1 MDSKHVIGLYEAYL
15 DVYSEREYI
24 PEASRSDV
32 SYAREAV
39 SNARKRYKEHPEGH
53 KGDDT
58 AYQYKLA
65 KGAFK
70 SVVNRARQAKNKV
83 EESVDLYDVVLDHLL
98 DEGYCDDVES
108 AEIIMANMSEEWLDE
123 IVEGFVPLSKDKAER
138 VKSHLTTKLVPQ
150 MTHHSKELQ
159 KNVDEYKKRKRNPL
173 VWHTIGGAGPQK
185 RVKHHLERFKTLK
198 KHSENARDALSQTSA
213 HNVASAMHK
222 RNIVAS
228 KLKDLGFDPD
238 ATRNPRSS
246 IRKFKRSVNEEVY
259 NLVLD
264 YLLDEGYCDDV
275 DSAEVIMANM
285 SEEWLDEI
293 VEGFVSPYKTKPTY
307 GNPQGTSPAM
317 KAMQKSDEL
326 QRTEP
331 GSPRQKMQTRR
342 SQQMNRMFQAAR
354 RA

>member
-123 IVEGFVPLSKDKAER
+123 IVEAFNQKGEFIRDPNSTD
-138 VKSHLTTKLVPQ
+138 STPFPNPPQ
-150 MTHHSKELQ
+150 Q
-159 KNVDEYKKRKRNPL
+159 
-173 VWHTIGGAGPQK
+173 W
-185 RVKHHLERFKTLK
+185 
-198 KHSENARDALSQTSA
+198 
-213 HNVASAMHK
+213 
-222 RNIVAS
+222 
-228 KLKDLGFDPD
+228 
-238 ATRNPRSS
+238 NPRG
-246 IRKFKRSVNEEVY
+246 RR
-259 NLVLD
+259 
-264 YLLDEGYCDDV
+264 
-275 DSAEVIMANM
+275 
-285 SEEWLDEI
+285 
-293 VEGFVSPYKTKPTY
+293 
-307 GNPQGTSPAM
+307 PAM
-317 KAMQKSDEL
+317 TYVERRRLAATKTPEQIEQER
-326 QRTEP
+326 QR
-331 GSPRQKMQTRR
+331 
-342 SQQMNRMFQAAR
+342 RMKLANQLLNTNNQNNPTS
-354 RA
+354 